1 MTSSYIPAA
10 AQLAS
15 PQLWKPPSTRE
26 LEIFQQE
33 FHDFLPADVF
43 DIHAHFYD
51 LAHVARAHDWPLDA
65 FYSQGPVG
73 WDVFQTRQQSWM
85 GQRAPQAGL
94 FFGFPIRKMDIDA
107 ANDFVRDEI
116 KAHADSRGLL
126 LIKPENDPA
135 EVEAQV
141 VREGWAGFK
150 VYHVF
155 ASRPDTQNACIPEY
169 LPEWAWEIAN
179 RHGLAIML
187 HQVRQRSLADEDN
200 QRIINA
206 MCRKYPNAKL
216 ILAHAARGFCAQHT
230 VEGIGAIAGLE
241 NVYFDTSAVCES
253 PAMEAILKTFGPT
266 RLLYGSDFMVSE
278 GRGKA
283 VTLGDG
289 FHWIYDWQELA
300 LPMSELILIGLE
312 SLRAVKQACLTAN
325 CDAGDVR
332 RIFSDNARELLG
344 LKQSLETV
352 DEQALYLQAK
362 EMMPGGVQLLSKRP
376 EMHAP
381 EVWPPYFREARGCE
395 VVTHDGRHLLDFT
408 TNGIGS
414 CLLGYA
420 HPEVTEAVL
429 RRVRLGAMSSLNPP
443 EEVEL
448 AQRLIELHP
457 WADNVRFGRMGG
469 EAMAMAVRMA
479 RAATGRDKIAFCGY
493 HGWHDWYLAANIQS
507 GQALSGHLL
516 PGLQPNGVPRVLG
529 GSAIPFNYNDLDGLK
544 EIVREHGDD
553 LAAIVMEPLRSYLPE
568 AGFFEGVRA
577 LCDASGARLVLDEVT
592 AGFRFGP
599 GGAHLKL
606 GVNPDLAIF
615 AKTIGNGHPMAAVI
629 GRSETMQAAQESF
642 ISSTYW
648 TESVGP
654 VAALATLKVMQQTD
668 VSGYVTEIG
677 EQVRS
682 GLEKLATDTG
692 APLRVGGFAPLMKL
706 YFEHPQGS
714 ELMTLFT
721 VKMLE
726 HGFLA
731 GGGFYPTLAHRQ
743 DHVAAFLKAAQEVLC
758 ELADVIT
765 RDKIAQTLITP
776 VKHGGFARLN

>member
-1 MTSSYIPAA
+1 MTSSHTPAA
-10 AQLAS
+10 AQLAC
-15 PQLWKPPSTRE
+15 PQLWKSPSERE
-26 LEIFQQE
+26 REIFQQE
-33 FHDFLPADVF
+33 FHDFVPADAF

-51 LAHVARAHDWPLDA
+51 VAHIAQAHGWPLDA
-65 FYSQGPVG
+65 FYSQGRVG
-73 WDVFQTRQQSWM
+73 WDAFQTRQQSWM
-85 GQRAPQAGL
+85 GKHAPQAGL
-94 FFGFPIRKMDIDA
+94 FFGFPIRQMDINA
-107 ANDFVRDEI
+107 ANAFVRDEI
-116 KAHADSRGLL
+116 QAHPDSRGLL
-126 LIKPENDPA
+126 LIKPESDPA
-135 EVEAQV
+135 EVEARV
-141 VREGWAGFK
+141 ASEGWAGFK

-187 HQVRQRSLADEDN
+187 HQVRQRSLADEEN
-200 QRIINA
+200 QKTINA

-253 PAMEAILKTFGPT
+253 PALEAILKTFGPT

-289 FHWIYDWQELA
+289 FHWIYDWQEMA

-312 SLRAVKQACLTAN
+312 SLRAVKQACLATN
-325 CDAGDVR
+325 CDASDIQQ
-332 RIFSDNARELLG
+332 IFSDNARGLLR
-344 LKQSLETV
+344 LERSV
-352 DEQALYLQAK
+352 EIDEQALYREAK
-362 EMMPGGVQLLSKRP
+362 TLIPGGVQLLSKRP

-381 EVWPPYFREARGCE
+381 EVWPPYYREARGCE
-395 VVTHDGRHLLDFT
+395 VITKDGRHLLDFT

-420 HPEVTEAVL
+420 HPEVTEVVL
-429 RRVRLGAMSSLNPP
+429 RRVRLGAMSSLNSP

-493 HGWHDWYLAANIQS
+493 HGWHDWYLAANLQS
-507 GQALSGHLL
+507 GQALNGHLL
-516 PGLQPNGVPRVLG
+516 PGLQPSGVPRALG

-544 EIVREHGDD
+544 EIVREHGND

-568 AGFFEGVRA
+568 EGFLEGVRA
-577 LCDASGARLVLDEVT
+577 LCDESGARLVLDEVT
-592 AGFRFGP
+592 AGFRFHR
-599 GGAHLKL
+599 GGAHMQF
-606 GVNPDLAIF
+606 GVTPDLAVF
-615 AKTIGNGHPMAAVI
+615 AKTLGNGHPMAAVV
-629 GRSETMQAAQESF
+629 GRGETMQAAQESF

-654 VAALATLKVMQQTD
+654 VAALATLDVMQQVD
-668 VSGYVTEIG
+668 VVAHVTGIG

-682 GLEKLATDTG
+682 GLQRLAVETG
-692 APLRVGGFAPLMKL
+692 APLQVGGFAPLMKL
-706 YFEHPQGS
+706 HFEHAQGG

-721 VKMLE
+721 ARMLE

-731 GGGFYPTLAHRQ
+731 GGGFYPTLAHTEQEVTCYLDAARIVLSELSDVIRQ
-743 DHVAAFLKAAQEVLC
+743 DKIVETLK
-758 ELADVIT
+758 
-765 RDKIAQTLITP
+765 TP